1 MSKKFSFNFRFL
13 DRFKKKSADE
23 SVDQSEYE
31 DENFEES
38 DEALTED
45 DELEAS
51 STENTEDS
59 DQLTYKEED
68 EDPNLESER
77 IRNSLQAN
85 FSLDDT
91 EDDDFSLETKKS
103 SNENDDKTD
112 PSFNLNEM
120 PKPNAKNGDPQNEM
134 INLND
139 LVKLHREK
147 LEAGE
152 EIETSSDET
161 HHDIKSFKELKNAKI
176 DDLLESAQQKQ
187 QVKFFSF
194 KERFQRFTNKDA
206 LNTNNEQTSENHK
219 FDWSQIILRIFS
231 PYNRHRIHALFIIAF
246 LGTLT
251 YLVGKNGALLLG
263 LIKSPEPKKISRPS
277 TNTSDIVNSSQE
289 DITKVTHINLFNAK
303 NSEQEVAKG
312 PKIDIDSII
321 CTSGEAPSA
330 LPLKLMDTVVLQD
343 SVKSVAAVQVRGRT
357 ELLNIREGERLETIA
372 EVSRINRLSVVL
384 KNLET
389 GACEYIGNSDDATA
403 PMPTN
408 MKILSPQKGKALL
421 NANNPEIKSTGN
433 NFKISKNYRNKMLAN
448 INQILTEAKAVQ
460 ITNPDGTLAYK
471 MTEVIPG
478 SIYSQLNIQ
487 ENDIITHING
497 KKIENLNELMSLLG
511 RIKEIDQFQLT
522 LKRNGMNEN
531 LEYNFE

>member
-1 MSKKFSFNFRFL
+1 MSKKFSFNFKFL
-13 DRFKKKSADE
+13 DRFKKKS
-23 SVDQSEYE
+23 V
-31 DENFEES
+31 
-38 DEALTED
+38 DEAADQNEYDEENLED
-45 DELEAS
+45 SEETLDSDDDYDTS
-51 STENTEDS
+51 STENTEENE
-59 DQLTYKEED
+59 QLTYKD

-85 FSLDDT
+85 FSLDDSD
-91 EDDDFSLETKKS
+91 ESEENNKPFSLDS
-103 SNENDDKTD
+103 NDDKTD

-120 PKPNAKNGDPQNEM
+120 PKPNLKNTDPQNE
-134 INLND
+134 IVNLDD

-147 LEAGE
+147 IEAGE
-152 EIETSSDET
+152 EIETSHDET
-161 HHDIKSFKELKNAKI
+161 QHDIKSFIELKNAKI

-194 KERFQRFTNKDA
+194 KERFQRFTNKDG
-206 LNTNNEQTSENHK
+206 TVTTSEQAPENHK

-246 LGTLT
+246 LGTVT

-263 LIKSPEPKKISRPS
+263 LIKSPEPKKISRPNSAS
-277 TNTSDIVNSSQE
+277 TEIVNTSQE

-303 NSEQEVAKG
+303 NSEQEVTKG
-312 PKIDIDSII
+312 PKIDIDSIV
-321 CTSGEAPSA
+321 CTSGESLSA

-343 SVKSVAAVQVRGRT
+343 SVKSVAAVQIRGRT
-357 ELLNIREGERLETIA
+357 DLLNIREGERLETLA

-403 PMPTN
+403 PMPAN

-433 NFKISKNYRNKMLAN
+433 NFKISKTYRNKMLAN

>member
-1 MSKKFSFNFRFL
+1 MSKKFSFNFKFL
-13 DRFKKKSADE
+13 DRFKKKS
-23 SVDQSEYE
+23 V
-31 DENFEES
+31 
-38 DEALTED
+38 DEAADQNEYDEENLED
-45 DELEAS
+45 SEETLDSDDDYDTS
-51 STENTEDS
+51 STENAEENE
-59 DQLTYKEED
+59 QLTYKD

-85 FSLDDT
+85 FSLDDSD
-91 EDDDFSLETKKS
+91 ESEENNKPFSLDS
-103 SNENDDKTD
+103 NDDKTD

-120 PKPNAKNGDPQNEM
+120 PKPNLKNTDPQNE
-134 INLND
+134 IVNLDD

-147 LEAGE
+147 IEAGE
-152 EIETSSDET
+152 EIETSHDET
-161 HHDIKSFKELKNAKI
+161 QHDIKSFIELKNAKI

-194 KERFQRFTNKDA
+194 KERFQRFTNKDG
-206 LNTNNEQTSENHK
+206 TVTTSEQAPENHK

-246 LGTLT
+246 LGTVT

-263 LIKSPEPKKISRPS
+263 LIKSPEPKKISRPNSAS
-277 TNTSDIVNSSQE
+277 TDIVNTSQE

-303 NSEQEVAKG
+303 NSEQEVTKG
-312 PKIDIDSII
+312 PKIDIDSIV
-321 CTSGEAPSA
+321 CTSGESLSA

-343 SVKSVAAVQVRGRT
+343 SVKSVAAVQIRGRT
-357 ELLNIREGERLETIA
+357 DLLNIREGERLETLA

-403 PMPTN
+403 PMPAN

-433 NFKISKNYRNKMLAN
+433 NFKISKTYRNKMLAN

>member
-1 MSKKFSFNFRFL
+1 MSKKFSFNFKFL
-13 DRFKKKSADE
+13 DRFKKKS
-23 SVDQSEYE
+23 V
-31 DENFEES
+31 
-38 DEALTED
+38 DEAADQNEYDEENLED
-45 DELEAS
+45 SEETLDSDDDYDTS
-51 STENTEDS
+51 STENTEENE
-59 DQLTYKEED
+59 QLTYKD

-85 FSLDDT
+85 FSLDDSD
-91 EDDDFSLETKKS
+91 ESEENNKPFSLDS
-103 SNENDDKTD
+103 NDDKTD

-120 PKPNAKNGDPQNEM
+120 PKPNLKNTDPQNE
-134 INLND
+134 IVNLDD

-147 LEAGE
+147 IEAGE
-152 EIETSSDET
+152 EIETSHDET
-161 HHDIKSFKELKNAKI
+161 QHDIKSFIELKNAKI

-194 KERFQRFTNKDA
+194 KERFQRFTNKDG
-206 LNTNNEQTSENHK
+206 TVTTSEQAPENHK

-246 LGTLT
+246 LGTVT

-263 LIKSPEPKKISRPS
+263 LIKSPEPKKISRPNS
-277 TNTSDIVNSSQE
+277 TSTDIVNTSQE
-289 DITKVTHINLFNAK
+289 DIAKVTHINLFNAK
-303 NSEQEVAKG
+303 NSEQEVTKG
-312 PKIDIDSII
+312 PKIDIDSIV
-321 CTSGEAPSA
+321 CTSGESLSA

-343 SVKSVAAVQVRGRT
+343 SVKSVAAVQIRGRT
-357 ELLNIREGERLETIA
+357 DLLNIREGERLETLA

-403 PMPTN
+403 PMPAN

-433 NFKISKNYRNKMLAN
+433 NFKISKTYRNKMLAN